1 MDYTLGVRFKP
12 CTPLYYFSA
21 CEENIKQGDWVVA
34 ESEMGI
40 YIGRVL
46 KVEVLQE
53 VEKKPTKPIIRIA
66 APEDFQQQQN
76 NKELEKDALEFCE
89 VEIKKH
95 QLPMKL
101 VGTESTL
108 DRRRLLFY
116 FTAERR
122 VDFRELVKVLASRFK
137 TRIEMRQIGVRDAV
151 KFIGGIGMCGRET
164 CCQLFLCKFEPV
176 SIRMAK
182 KQEMILAP
190 GKLSGLCGRLLCCIG
205 FEDDDEALC
214 PIREYEMNQKFL
226 LCDEL
231 PDEEI

>member
-164 CCQLFLCKFEPV
+164 CCQLFLCKFEPI

-214 PIREYEMNQKFL
+214 PAREYEMNQKFL

>member
-1 MDYTLGVRFKP
+1 MEYILSVRFKP
-12 CTPLYYFSA
+12 CTPLYYFSSS
-21 CEENIKQGDWVVA
+21 EENIKQGDWVVA

-40 YIGRVL
+40 YIGHVF
-46 KVEVLQE
+46 KVVGLQE
-53 VEKKPTKPIIRIA
+53 GMKKPAKPIVRIA
-66 APEDFQQQQN
+66 LPEDFKQQQN
-76 NKELEKDALEFCE
+76 NKELEKEALEFCT

-137 TRIEMRQIGVRDAV
+137 TRIEMRQIGVRDAI
-151 KFIGGIGMCGRET
+151 KYIGGLGMCGRET

-176 SIRMAK
+176 SIKMAK
-182 KQEMILAP
+182 QQEMVLAP

-205 FEDDDEALC
+205 FEEDDEECPC
-214 PIREYEMNQKFL
+214 PIRREYNCIDRFSMFNNE
-226 LCDEL
+226 DE
-231 PDEEI
+231 